1 MRDETISLRATA
13 TSVATSMSTSA
24 ITSPTRRSARAAAQ
38 RCPEHSAR
46 TPGFRMRARSFSR
59 RAAALIAT
67 VAGMCA
73 AFSAQADLK
82 IVITSGV
89 TDPIPI
95 AIVPFA
101 STVQGSSGA
110 GADVASVVESDLAS
124 SGRFR
129 TMPRNQMSAKPS
141 KAADVVLKDW
151 RASGNDY
158 VVVGS
163 VSALDAGQLAVDFQL
178 LNALNGE
185 QLANQRFTGPPSAL
199 RDAAHRVSDVIYQ
212 KILGIRGAFDTRIAY
227 VAVQN
232 SPTGQHFQLIV
243 ADADGANPH
252 VVLDSRQPIMSPAWS
267 PDGQWLAYASF
278 ENRHESIFVQQVRTG
293 ERRLVSAR
301 LGANSAPSFSP
312 DGRKLALTLGGSDG
326 NLDIFVLDLASQQ
339 LARMTDD
346 PAIDTEPV
354 WTPDGRSLFFTSDR
368 GGGPQIYEIG
378 VEPGARPKRITFEGS
393 YNADPRVSPDGTQLA
408 MMTQDAGS
416 YHIAVKDL
424 ASGTVRVLSHGHL
437 DKSPSFA
444 PNGDMLIYAATE
456 HGHGVLQRVSVD
468 GVTSQ
473 RLESQQGDVR
483 DPVWGPFP
491 HP

>member
-1 MRDETISLRATA
+1 MTARNPTHTRALT
-13 TSVATSMSTSA
+13 
-24 ITSPTRRSARAAAQ
+24 
-38 RCPEHSAR
+38 
-46 TPGFRMRARSFSR
+46 R
-59 RAAALIAT
+59 RAAALIAM
-67 VAGMCA
+67 VLGACA
-73 AFSAQADLK
+73 ALCAQADLS

-95 AIVPFA
+95 AIVPFGNA
-101 STVQGSSGA
+101 APTVPTAGSDIA
-110 GADVASVVESDLAS
+110 NVVANDLVG
-124 SGRFR
+124 SGRFKA
-129 TMPRNQMSAKPS
+129 MPRSAMRTTPTR
-141 KAADVVLKDW
+141 AADVVLADW
-151 RASGNDY
+151 RANGNDY
-158 VVVGS
+158 VVVGT
-163 VSALDAGQLAVDFQL
+163 VSPLGGGQLAVDFQL

-199 RDAAHRVSDVIYQ
+199 RDAAHRVSNVIYQ

-227 VAVQN
+227 VAVQG
-232 SPTGQHFQLIV
+232 SPPAQHFQLVV

-267 PDGQWLAYASF
+267 PDGNWLAYASF
-278 ENRHESIFVQQVRTG
+278 ENRHESIYVQQVRSG

-301 LGANSAPSFSP
+301 LGANTAPSFSP
-312 DGRKLALTLGGSDG
+312 DGRKLALVLGGSDG
-326 NLDIFVLDLASQQ
+326 NLDVYVLDLASQQ
-339 LARMTDD
+339 LTRMTDD

-378 VEPGARPKRITFEGS
+378 LEPGARPKRITFEGS
-393 YNADPRVSPDGTQLA
+393 YNADPRISPDGTKLA
-408 MMTQDAGS
+408 MMTQDGAS
-416 YHIAVKDL
+416 YHIAVQDL
-424 ASGTVRVLSHGHL
+424 ASGTVSVLSHGRL

-456 HGHGVLQRVSVD
+456 NGRGVLQRVSVD

-483 DPVWGPFP
+483 DPVWGPFS